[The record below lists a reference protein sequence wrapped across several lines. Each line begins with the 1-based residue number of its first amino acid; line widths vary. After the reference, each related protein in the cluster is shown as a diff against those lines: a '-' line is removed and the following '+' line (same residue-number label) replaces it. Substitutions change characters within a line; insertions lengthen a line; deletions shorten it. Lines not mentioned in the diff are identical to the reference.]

1 MNERDQIE
9 RDDESTSAAESC
21 PKPAIDQ
28 PAEPPG
34 SLLKVEGTELSSDA
48 STEPSNNAPEPA
60 ILSAALRDFLDF
72 ATRWRSP
79 RGSDGTRTRT
89 LLGDRQGCSR
99 HCYRLGPLRVFGTY
113 WGGMVLVAGFAEV
126 ICKDEVWLWR
136 LDLNRRTPL
145 PARLVQMLQSPDEVH
160 VAIKI
165 GNEKSA
171 CRK

>member
-1 MNERDQIE
+1 MNTVNMARLS
-9 RDDESTSAAESC
+9 RC
-21 PKPAIDQ
+21 AIFLTLPLDRE
-28 PAEPPG
+28 ALAG
-34 SLLKVEGTELSSDA
+34 ATGL
-48 STEPSNNAPEPA
+48 EPA
-60 ILSAALRDFLDF
+60 PSCV
-72 ATRWRSP
+72 TG
-79 RGSDGTRTRT
+79 RGAVVIVIDSDRCG
-89 LLGDRQGCSR
+89 
-99 HCYRLGPLRVFGTY
+99 VFGTY

-171 CRK
+171 SVYR